1 MDNRIL
7 LILDLDET
15 LIHATATKL
24 SDDFAFQLYHYY
36 VYKRPG
42 LDVFITACAANFQ
55 LAVWSSASDD
65 YVVEVVKRIFP
76 AGIKLVFAW
85 GRSRC
90 TPLVSAQIDE
100 YGYYNLDGAS
110 HYEYAK
116 LLKKVRRLGFDVN
129 RVLIV
134 DDTPEKVR
142 NCYGNAIYPTPYLGN
157 PDDKELKILADYLS
171 TLKAEANVR
180 GIEKRQWQQRQWQQR
195 LRLGGSAPEGENQ
208 VSAEA

>member
-1 MDNRIL
+1 MSSKIL

-24 SDDFAFQLYHYY
+24 GDDFAFQLYHYY

-42 LDVFITACAANFQ
+42 LEAFLAACAAKFD

-65 YVVEVVKRIFP
+65 YVRQVVERIFP
-76 AGIKLVFAW
+76 AEIKPVFVW

-90 TPLVSAQIDE
+90 TPLVSRQQGG
-100 YGYYNLDGAS
+100 YGDYYSDGLS

-116 LLKKVRRLGFDVN
+116 LLKKVRRLGYSLQQ
-129 RVLIV
+129 VLIV

-142 NCYGNAIYPTPYLGN
+142 NCYGNAIYPTPFLGDPADEELPMLGRYLHALH
-157 PDDKELKILADYLS
+157 DAK
-171 TLKAEANVR
+171 NVR
-180 GIEKRQWQQRQWQQR
+180 SIEKRQWQRRFQPDWKPEQR
-195 LRLGGSAPEGENQ
+195 GEGANFWR
-208 VSAEA
+208 

>member
-1 MDNRIL
+1 MENKIL

-24 SDDFAFQLYHYY
+24 GDDFAFQLYHYY

-42 LDVFITACAANFQ
+42 LDAFLAACAEMFD

-65 YVVEVVKRIFP
+65 YVKQVVERIFP
-76 AGIKLVFAW
+76 GEIKPVFVW

-90 TPLVSAQIDE
+90 TPLVSPQIDD
-100 YGYYNLDGAS
+100 YGYYNLDGLS

-116 LLKKVRRLGFDVN
+116 LLKKVRRLGYDAK

-142 NCYGNAIYPTPYLGN
+142 NCYGNAIYPNPFLGD
-157 PDDKELKILADYLS
+157 PADRELLILARYLHS
-171 TLKAEANVR
+171 LHDAENVKS
-180 GIEKRQWQQRQWQQR
+180 IEKRQWQHKF
-195 LRLGGSAPEGENQ
+195 LPDEKNKG
-208 VSAEA
+208 

>member
-1 MDNRIL
+1 MKSKIL

-24 SDDFAFQLYHYY
+24 GNDFAFQVFHYY

-42 LDVFITACAANFQ
+42 LEAFLATCAEKFD

-65 YVVEVVKRIFP
+65 YVEQVVAQIFP
-76 AGIKLVFAW
+76 PEIKPTFVW

-90 TPLVSAQIDE
+90 TPLVSPQIDE
-100 YGYYNLDGAS
+100 HGYYNSDGLS

-116 LLKKVRRLGFDVN
+116 LIKKVRRLGYDIN
-129 RVLIV
+129 RILIL

-142 NCYGNAIYPTPYLGN
+142 NCYGNAIYPTPFLGDPNDRELFILSQYLH
-157 PDDKELKILADYLS
+157 
-171 TLKAEANVR
+171 TLHEAESVR
-180 GIEKRQWQQRQWQQR
+180 SIEKRQWQQR
-195 LRLGGSAPEGENQ
+195 LLSEKNVE
-208 VSAEA
+208 

>member
-1 MDNRIL
+1 MENKIL

-15 LIHATATKL
+15 LIHATSTKL
-24 SDDFAFQLYHYY
+24 GDDFAFQLYHYY

-42 LDVFITACAANFQ
+42 LDAFLAACAEKFD

-65 YVVEVVKRIFP
+65 YVKHVVERIFP
-76 AGIKLVFAW
+76 AEIQPVFVW

-90 TPLVSAQIDE
+90 TPLVLPQIDE
-100 YGYYNLDGAS
+100 YGYYNLGEAS

-116 LLKKVRRLGFDVN
+116 LLKKVRRLGYDAK

-142 NCYGNAIYPTPYLGN
+142 NCYGNAIYPIPFLGS
-157 PDDKELKILADYLS
+157 PDDKELIILTQYLHS
-171 TLKAEANVR
+171 LHDAENVR
-180 GIEKRQWQQRQWQQR
+180 IIEKRQWQNNF
-195 LRLGGSAPEGENQ
+195 LHSSE
-208 VSAEA
+208 SD